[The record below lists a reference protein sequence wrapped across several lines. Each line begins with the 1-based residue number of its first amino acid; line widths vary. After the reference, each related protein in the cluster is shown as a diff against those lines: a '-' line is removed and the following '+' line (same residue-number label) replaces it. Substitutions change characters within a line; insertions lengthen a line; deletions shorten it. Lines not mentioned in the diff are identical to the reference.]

1 MIRLE
6 KFFEQLTSYNILNNL
21 LPGAI
26 FCYILKYFLNIDI
39 IANSLIGD
47 LFFYYFCG
55 MVISRIG
62 SILIEP
68 LLKKIK
74 FVEFVDYKLFLE
86 ASKVDSKISILSE
99 TNNMYRTFIALFT
112 LLLIVK
118 LYEYLSIK
126 FVFLNKYL
134 VVIVIILL
142 LILFIVS
149 YRKQVNYIK
158 KRVENTLN

>member
-1 MIRLE
+1 
-6 KFFEQLTSYNILNNL
+6 
-21 LPGAI
+21 
-26 FCYILKYFLNIDI
+26 
-39 IANSLIGD
+39 
-47 LFFYYFCG
+47 
-55 MVISRIG
+55 
-62 SILIEP
+62 
-68 LLKKIK
+68 
-74 FVEFVDYKLFLE
+74 
-86 ASKVDSKISILSE
+86 
-99 TNNMYRTFIALFT
+99 MYRTFIALFT

-158 KRVENTLN
+158 KELKIH

>member
-1 MIRLE
+1 
-6 KFFEQLTSYNILNNL
+6 
-21 LPGAI
+21 
-26 FCYILKYFLNIDI
+26 
-39 IANSLIGD
+39 
-47 LFFYYFCG
+47 
-55 MVISRIG
+55 
-62 SILIEP
+62 
-68 LLKKIK
+68 
-74 FVEFVDYKLFLE
+74 
-86 ASKVDSKISILSE
+86 
-99 TNNMYRTFIALFT
+99 MYRTFIALFT

-158 KRVENTLN
+158 KRVKNTLNLK

>member
-1 MIRLE
+1 
-6 KFFEQLTSYNILNNL
+6 
-21 LPGAI
+21 
-26 FCYILKYFLNIDI
+26 
-39 IANSLIGD
+39 
-47 LFFYYFCG
+47 
-55 MVISRIG
+55 
-62 SILIEP
+62 ILIEP